1 LPSVSFFGG
10 FARTSPAL
18 LGKKTAL
25 APMAS
30 GLSFSM
36 SWKQKNDSSPSSGR
50 SRRAASVCAT
60 SAKLIW
66 ARKPASR
73 SVPPVSSL

>member
-10 FARTSPAL
+10 LVRTSPAV

-25 APMAS
+25 APIAS

-36 SWKQKNDSSPSSGR
+36 S
-50 SRRAASVCAT
+50 C
-60 SAKLIW
+60 
-66 ARKPASR
+66 
-73 SVPPVSSL
+73 